1 MKTRIKTMV
10 GIIIISAL
18 MCILGVY
25 IQDRN
30 PVIEDIDTNLSMDS
44 MGRALL
50 IQNKNGYSDIFMVN
64 RMGNVVSSYR
74 EKNYNKGEITKISA
88 AVMEND
94 EVFFIR
100 SNDYGWE
107 LAKAALRGNKAE
119 TILKQGTESLATVNS
134 MLITEEGLI
143 LSGIKKE
150 KGKSL
155 VASYAIGLKEK
166 AVSEKCIVEA
176 EVDWGDSFVS
186 SAYGGGKLYGILKSG
201 KVLETDQLGVFN
213 YIDEWESQV
222 SAIATSENLVLYY
235 NRKTNEIGCFGD
247 LISPKPIKL
256 DSGVVIKSGAVNE
269 KGNMVL
275 LAVENDTKVL
285 EFYDYNG
292 NRIESF
298 SQIHIPFVTMLK
310 ANNSR
315 ILPAFAIIFAVLF
328 TAYLGIDLSRKS
340 RRMAV
345 KIAAVSVCG
354 FILMLAFTTVV
365 VYKSV
370 KKSMQMERVW
380 ETQLLAD
387 YRSSGVEAQIKN
399 NIRNKVNG
407 YEEAVLSVEGL
418 RTVKFKNDDRGFTL
432 SSQLVEVS
440 QEASLFVSQDMQLGL
455 PSSIVYDSQLKKA
468 IDTAIDTK
476 QGVSKIIK
484 ENGQD
489 EAVDIRLINI
499 YGEDVAVLVTR
510 ATASDLQITLNQL
523 LKTIIAIGSVIGFF
537 VVVLIYFL
545 CNRIT
550 KPLKHMIT
558 EMESISSGNFEI
570 NDINAGN
577 NEVGDMWRSMKEVE
591 ISLAIKDYEIQSI
604 ISSCKRFIP
613 KGMNKVLG
621 RASIMETGLGDMVTA
636 SGSVGILSVT
646 NFKKVRNQLDDGKFM
661 SFVNGSF
668 THINKNMTDWD
679 GIQLTEDFNLSALKM
694 IFPNDAENGVDFGLN
709 VFGNI
714 PEDSV
719 NLGVKPEMFL
729 TLHDTSFLY
738 GVAGTQ
744 DTAFPFLSSSEIE
757 FLGSFAEKF
766 SSTGTKIVAT
776 AQFLDK
782 LSNKPN
788 IRYIGFISSEDDEYA
803 YKLYEVLDV
812 YSDLEKK
819 QRLQYED
826 KFQEAIKLFYKNDF
840 YLARNMFSSILRIC
854 PNDGIA
860 RWYLFA
866 CEHYFNRKNT
876 ADITYNLFGIKE

>member
-18 MCILGVY
+18 MCILGIY
-25 IQDRN
+25 TQNRN
-30 PVIEDIDTNLSMDS
+30 PVIEDIETNLSMDA

-50 IQNKNGYSDIFMVN
+50 IQNRNGYSDIFVVDSL
-64 RMGNVVSSYR
+64 GNVVSSYG
-74 EKNYNKGEITKISA
+74 EKSYNKGEITKISA

-94 EVFFIR
+94 EIFFIR
-100 SNDYGWE
+100 SNDSGWE
-107 LAKAALRGNKAE
+107 LARADLSGYKAE
-119 TILKQGTESLATVNS
+119 TIFKQVADSLAKVTS
-134 MLITEEGLI
+134 MVITEEGII
-143 LSGIKKE
+143 LSGIKEE
-150 KGKSL
+150 KGKPL
-155 VASYAIGLKEK
+155 VASYEIDLKKETV
-166 AVSEKCIVEA
+166 AEKCIIEA
-176 EVDWGDSFVS
+176 EVDLGDSFVS
-186 SAYGGGKLYGILKSG
+186 ATYGGAKLYGILKSG
-201 KVLETDQLGVFN
+201 KVLVADQLGIFN

-222 SAIATSENLVLYY
+222 SAIASCENLVWHY
-235 NRKTNEIGCFGD
+235 NRKTNEIGCLGD
-247 LISPKPIKL
+247 LISLKPIKL
-256 DSGVVIKSGAVNE
+256 DSNVVIKSGAVNE
-269 KGNMVL
+269 KGNMVFL
-275 LAVENDTKVL
+275 EVKDDTKVL

-292 NRIESF
+292 NVINSY
-298 SQIHIPFVTMLK
+298 SQIHFPFVTMLK
-310 ANNSR
+310 SNNNR
-315 ILPAFAIIFAVLF
+315 VLPAFATIFAVLF
-328 TAYLGIDLSRKS
+328 IAYLVIDISRKS

-345 KIAAVSVCG
+345 KIATACICG
-354 FILMLAFTTVV
+354 FITMLTFTTVA
-365 VYKSV
+365 VYKNV
-370 KKSMQMERVW
+370 KKSMQMERIW

-387 YRSSGVEAQIKN
+387 YRSGGVEAQIKN
-399 NIRNKVNG
+399 NISNKVNG

-418 RTVKFKNDDRGFTL
+418 RTVKFKNNDRGFTL

-440 QEASLFVSQDMQLGL
+440 KEASLFVSEDMQLGL
-455 PSSIVYDSQLKKA
+455 PSSIVYDTQLKKA
-468 IDTAIDTK
+468 IETAIDTK
-476 QGVSKIIK
+476 QGVAKIIK
-484 ENGQD
+484 ENGQE

-510 ATASDLQITLNQL
+510 ATASDLQISLNQL
-523 LKTIIAIGSVIGFF
+523 LKTIVAIGTGIGF
-537 VVVLIYFL
+537 VVVALIYFL

-550 KPLKHMIT
+550 KPLKHMIK
-558 EMESISSGNFEI
+558 EMESISDGDFEI

-613 KGMNKVLG
+613 KGMNKLLG
-621 RASIMETGLGDMVTA
+621 RSSIMETGLGDMVTA

-646 NFKKVRNQLDDGKFM
+646 NFRKVRNKLDDGKFM

-668 THINKNMTDWD
+668 RHINKKMTDCD

-694 IFPNDAENGVDFGLN
+694 IFPNDAQNGVEFGLN

-714 PEDSV
+714 VEDTE

-729 TLHDTSFLY
+729 MLHDTSFLY

-766 SSTGTKIVAT
+766 STTGSKIVAT
-776 AQFLDK
+776 GQFLDK
-782 LSNKPN
+782 LSNKPS

-866 CEHYFNRKNT
+866 CEHYFNSKNT
-876 ADITYNLFGIKE
+876 ADIIYNLFGIKE

>member
-10 GIIIISAL
+10 GIILISAL
-18 MCILGVY
+18 ICILGVY
-25 IQDRN
+25 TQNRN
-30 PVIEDIDTNLSMDS
+30 PVIEDIETNLSMDA

-50 IQNKNGYSDIFMVN
+50 IQNKNGYSDIFVVDS
-64 RMGNVVSSYR
+64 MGNVVSSFS
-74 EKNYNKGEITKISA
+74 EKNYSKGEITKISI

-100 SNDYGWE
+100 SKDNSWE
-107 LAKAALRGNKAE
+107 LAKAALGGNKAE
-119 TILKQGTESLATVNS
+119 TILEQGADSLATVTS
-134 MLITEEGLI
+134 MVITEEGLI
-143 LSGIKKE
+143 LSGIKE
-150 KGKSL
+150 ENGKSIA
-155 VASYAIGLKEK
+155 ASYEIDLKEET
-166 AVSEKCIVEA
+166 VSEKCIIEA
-176 EVDWGDSFVS
+176 EVDSGDSFVS
-186 SAYGGGKLYGILKSG
+186 TAYGGGKLYGILKNG
-201 KVLETDQLGVFN
+201 KVLVANQSGIFN

-222 SAIATSENLVLYY
+222 SAIASCENLVWHY
-235 NRKTNEIGCFGD
+235 NRKTNEIGCLGD
-247 LISPKPIKL
+247 LISLKPIKL
-256 DSGVVIKSGAVNE
+256 DSNVVIKSGAVDE

-275 LAVENDTKVL
+275 LEAKDDTKVL
-285 EFYDYNG
+285 EFYDFNG
-292 NRIESF
+292 NRIKSF
-298 SQIHIPFVTMLK
+298 SEIHIPFVTMLK
-310 ANNSR
+310 TNNSR
-315 ILPAFAIIFAVLF
+315 IIPAFAIIFALMF

-345 KIAAVSVCG
+345 KIATACVCG
-354 FILMLAFTTVV
+354 FILMIACTSVA
-365 VYKSV
+365 VYKNV
-370 KKSMQMERVW
+370 KKSTHMERIW

-407 YEEAVLSVEGL
+407 YEEAVLNVEGL

-440 QEASLFVSQDMQLGL
+440 KEASLIVSEDMQFGL
-455 PSSIVYDSQLKKA
+455 QSSIAYDTELKKA
-468 IDTAIDTK
+468 IETVIDTK
-476 QGVSKIIK
+476 QGVAKIIK
-484 ENGQD
+484 ESGQE

-510 ATASDLQITLNQL
+510 ATASDLEISLNQL
-523 LKTIIAIGSVIGFF
+523 LKTIVTIGSGIGL
-537 VVVLIYFL
+537 VVVALIYFL

-550 KPLKHMIT
+550 KPLKHMIK
-558 EMESISSGNFEI
+558 EMEGISNGDFGI

-613 KGMNKVLG
+613 KGMNKLLG

-668 THINKNMTDWD
+668 RHINKNMTDCD

-694 IFPNDAENGVDFGLN
+694 IFPNDADNGVDFGLN

-714 PEDSV
+714 VEDGE

-729 TLHDTSFLY
+729 MLHDTSFLY
-738 GVAGTQ
+738 GVAGTA
-744 DTAFPFLSSSEIE
+744 DTAFPFLSSSEIA
-757 FLGSFAEKF
+757 FLGAFAEKF

-776 AQFLDK
+776 GQFIDK
-782 LSNKPN
+782 LNNKPSV
-788 IRYIGFISSEDDEYA
+788 RYIGFISSEDDEYV

-866 CEHYFNRKNT
+866 CEHYFNSKNT

>member
-1 MKTRIKTMV
+1 MRTRIKTMV

-18 MCILGVY
+18 ICILGIY
-25 IQDRN
+25 IQNRN
-30 PVIEDIDTNLSMDS
+30 PVIEDIETNLSMDA

-50 IQNKNGYSDIFMVN
+50 IQNKNGYSDIFVVDS
-64 RMGNVVSSYR
+64 MGNVVSSYS

-88 AVMEND
+88 AVMEN
-94 EVFFIR
+94 EEIFFIR
-100 SNDYGWE
+100 SNDNGWE
-107 LAKAALRGNKAE
+107 LAKAGLSGNKAE
-119 TILKQGTESLATVNS
+119 TILKQGTDSLATVTS
-134 MLITEEGLI
+134 MVITENGLI
-143 LSGIKKE
+143 LSGIREE
-150 KGKSL
+150 KGKYL
-155 VASYAIGLKEK
+155 AGSYELDLEAETL
-166 AVSEKCIVEA
+166 SEKCIVEA
-176 EVDWGDSFVS
+176 EADSGDSFVS
-186 SAYGGGKLYGILKSG
+186 TAYAGGKLYGSLKSG
-201 KVLETDQLGVFN
+201 KVLEAYQSGIFN
-213 YIDEWESQV
+213 YIDEWEGKI
-222 SAIATSENLVLYY
+222 SAIASCEDLLWLY
-235 NRKTNEIGCFGD
+235 NRKTNEIERLGN
-247 LISPKPIKL
+247 LISLKPIKL
-256 DSGVVIKSGAVNE
+256 DSDVVIKSGAINE

-275 LAVENDTKVL
+275 LEVKDDTKVL

-292 NRIESF
+292 NVINSY
-298 SQIHIPFVTMLK
+298 SQINIPFVTMLK
-310 ANNSR
+310 VNNSR
-315 ILPAFAIIFAVLF
+315 MLPAFIIIFTMLYIV
-328 TAYLGIDLSRKS
+328 YLGIDLSRKS

-345 KIAAVSVCG
+345 KIATACVCG
-354 FILMLAFTTVV
+354 FIAMIGFTTLA
-365 VYKSV
+365 VYKNV
-370 KKSMQMERVW
+370 KKTMQMERIW

-407 YEEAVLSVEGL
+407 YDEAVINVEGL
-418 RTVKFKNDDRGFTL
+418 RTVKFKNDDRGFIL

-440 QEASLFVSQDMQLGL
+440 KEASLFVSEDMQLGL
-455 PSSIVYDSQLKKA
+455 PSAIAYDTELKMA
-468 IDTAIDTK
+468 IETAINTK

-484 ENGQD
+484 ENGQE

-510 ATASDLQITLNQL
+510 ATASDLQISLNKL
-523 LKTIIAIGSVIGFF
+523 MKTIVTIGSGIGLI
-537 VVVLIYFL
+537 VVALIYLL

-550 KPLKHMIT
+550 KPLKHMIK
-558 EMESISSGNFEI
+558 EMESISNGDFEI
-570 NDINAGN
+570 SDINAGN

-613 KGMNKVLG
+613 KGMNKLLG

-636 SGSVGILSVT
+636 SDSVGILSVT
-646 NFKKVRNQLDDGKFM
+646 NFKKVRNQLDDGEFI

-668 THINKNMTDWD
+668 RHINKKMTDCN

-694 IFPNDAENGVDFGLN
+694 IFPNDAESGVDFGLN

-714 PEDSV
+714 VEDSE

-729 TLHDTSFLY
+729 MLHDTSFLY

-766 SSTGTKIVAT
+766 SSTGSKIVAT
-776 AQFLDK
+776 GQFLDK
-782 LSNKPN
+782 LSNKPSV
-788 IRYIGFISSEDDEYA
+788 RYVGFISSEDDEYI

-812 YSDLEKK
+812 YSDLEKN

-866 CEHYFNRKNT
+866 CEHYFNSKNT